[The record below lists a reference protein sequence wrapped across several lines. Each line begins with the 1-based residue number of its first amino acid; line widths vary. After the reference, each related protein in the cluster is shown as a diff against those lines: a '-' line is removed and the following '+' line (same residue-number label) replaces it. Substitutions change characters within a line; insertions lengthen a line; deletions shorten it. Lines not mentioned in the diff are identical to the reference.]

1 MNVSAD
7 PLASSPA
14 FHFFQGA
21 ALVVKHRLIG
31 LKQGAILVQDNDML
45 RKEIYELSQFTFVLS
60 KFIFSLLP
68 ILDVRARRVPANN
81 FSTLIN

>member
-1 MNVSAD
+1 
-7 PLASSPA
+7 
-14 FHFFQGA
+14 
-21 ALVVKHRLIG
+21 
-31 LKQGAILVQDNDML
+31 ML